1 MGQPL
6 LSSRRLRLEPMRHD
20 HGAGVIDVFAD
31 PASNRYFPV
40 DLSDPEAARASVAT
54 RLAYA
59 GPPELGHW
67 AFVLAAAGIAPAAG
81 GPAPGDVV
89 GIGHLKP
96 SVELPGEFVEMGWSI
111 NPRYGGMGLATE
123 GVRALTRYALDEVGL
138 PAVWALIHPANRPS
152 LRLAERLGFHL
163 VGTGVHYG
171 EPHGVHVALRR
182 HWAC

>member
-1 MGQPL
+1 V
-6 LSSRRLRLEPMRHD
+6 LSSGRLRLEPMRPE
-20 HGAGVIDVFAD
+20 HGAGVIEVFAD
-31 PASNRYFPV
+31 PATNRYFPV
-40 DLSDPEAARASVAT
+40 DLSEPEAARASVAA

-67 AFVLAAAGIAPAAG
+67 VFVLAAPG
-81 GPAPGDVV
+81 GAVPGGAVPGDVV

-96 SVELPGEFVEMGWSI
+96 SVELPGGFVEMGWSI

-138 PAVWALIHPANRPS
+138 PAVWALIHLANRPS

-182 HWAC
+182 HWTTDQP

>member
-1 MGQPL
+1 V
-6 LSSRRLRLEPMRHD
+6 LSSRRLRLEPMRPE
-20 HGAGVIDVFAD
+20 HGAGVIEVFAD

-40 DLSDPEAARASVAT
+40 DLSEPEVARASVAA

-67 AFVLAAAGIAPAAG
+67 AFVLAVPDGTG
-81 GPAPGDVV
+81 GAAPGEVV

-96 SVELPGEFVEMGWSI
+96 SVELFGDFVEMGWSI
-111 NPRYGGMGLATE
+111 NPRYGGRGLATE

-138 PAVWALIHPANRPS
+138 PAVWALIHPGNGPS
-152 LRLAERLGFHL
+152 LRLAGRLGFHL
-163 VGTGVHYG
+163 VGTGLHYG

-182 HWAC
+182 HWATEGP